1 MILLPTPKKV
11 CTKEGNLKLN
21 LGTMIVIDGSCPA
34 HAMVYARMLKEEI
47 HEWAGLDLAIVR
59 GAARAGDI
67 LLKLDAALGEQ
78 AYHLEIAETGATLCG
93 GSNSAVGYAV
103 ATLRQI
109 VRQYAG
115 LLPCLAI
122 DDEPMLKARGFYHDA
137 TRGRIQTL
145 ENLKKLADTMAFYK
159 LNQLQL
165 NVEHTYLFRG
175 MSELWRDDTPLTAEE
190 IMEFDEYCFE
200 RGIELVPSLATFGHL
215 YKLLSSRTYEHLCEM
230 PDSAGK
236 PFSFED
242 RMALHTVNVSD
253 PDSIKLIKEMITEYM
268 SLFRT
273 NKFNICADETFA
285 LGKGRSKA
293 LADEKGVGTLYVDYI
308 CELFDFLK
316 KAGKQPMFWG
326 DIICRHPEQAERI
339 PKDVICLNWGYSPT
353 QREYETQVL
362 AEAGVVQYVCPGA
375 CGWNTWVNILS
386 NSYYNVKIM
395 TGYAKKHGAVGMLNT
410 DWGDFGHVNHPVFSI
425 PGLIYGAV
433 FAWSGEAP
441 EFEEIN
447 RQISE
452 LEFTDRSGKLLG
464 CLKEVSDQMKFS
476 WHNAVKLKEHA
487 QKGFPRA
494 QLEELF
500 YQEDMGKVPAAN
512 ETLGQME
519 EQLRVIS
526 RSMDTSR
533 RGIVAVTLSAIDAM
547 RNFNDVGVYLS
558 RMKDGKAGK
567 GQDGFALAQRLENC
581 LYHYKK
587 QWLENSKQSDLE
599 KVAEVFYWY
608 ADLLR
613 NTSKE
618 RNGESDYEK

>member
-1 MILLPTPKKV
+1 MILLPTPKQV
-11 CTKEGNLKLN
+11 VTKEGTLKLN
-21 LGTMIVIDGSCPA
+21 LGTMIAIDGSCPA
-34 HAMVYARMLKEEI
+34 GTMVYARMLKEEI
-47 HEWAGLDLAIVR
+47 REWAGLNLAIVR
-59 GAARAGDI
+59 GAARKGDI
-67 LLKLDAALGEQ
+67 LLKTDAALAEQ
-78 AYHLEIAETGATLCG
+78 AYRMEITETGAVLCG
-93 GSNSAVGYAV
+93 GSNAAVGYAV

-115 LLPCLAI
+115 LLPCVKI

-145 ENLKKLADTMAFYK
+145 ENLKKMADTMAFYK

-175 MSELWRDDTPLTAEE
+175 ISELWRDDTPLTAEE
-190 IMEFDEYCFE
+190 IMELDDYCYE

-215 YKLLSSRTYEHLCEM
+215 HKLLSSRTYEHLCEL
-230 PDSAGK
+230 PDSAGR

-316 KAGKQPMFWG
+316 KAGKEPMFWG
-326 DIICRHPEQAERI
+326 DIICRHPEQADRI

-362 AEAGVVQYVCPGA
+362 AEAGVVQYVCPGV

-386 NSYYNVKIM
+386 NSYYNVKTMI
-395 TGYAKKHGAVGMLNT
+395 GYAKKHGAVGMLNT

-425 PGLIYGAV
+425 PGMIYGAV

-447 RQISE
+447 KQISE
-452 LEFTDRSGKLLG
+452 LEFTDRSGELVA
-464 CLKEVSDQMKFS
+464 CLKEISDEMRFS
-476 WHNAVKLKEHA
+476 WHNAVKLKEHT
-487 QKGFPRA
+487 QKGFPREK
-494 QLEELF
+494 LEELF
-500 YQEDMGKVPAAN
+500 YQEDMGKVPASNAK
-512 ETLGQME
+512 LGQME
-519 EQLRVIS
+519 EWLRVIS
-526 RSMDTSR
+526 RSMDSSR

-547 RNFNDVGVYLS
+547 RIFNDVGVYLAC
-558 RMKDGKAGK
+558 MKDGKAAE
-567 GQDGFALAQRLENC
+567 GQDGFALAERLENC

-613 NTSKE
+613 KSSK
-618 RNGESDYEK
+618 

>member
-1 MILLPTPKKV
+1 MILLPAPKQIAEQ
-11 CTKEGNLKLN
+11 EGSLKLN

-34 HAMVYARMLKEEI
+34 GTIVYAGMLKDEI
-47 HEWAGLDLAIVR
+47 REWAGLDLGIIR
-59 GAARAGDI
+59 GASREGDI
-67 LLKLDAALGEQ
+67 LLKVDASLADQ
-78 AYHLEIAETGATLCG
+78 AYRLEITEHGAVLSG
-93 GSNSAVGYAV
+93 GTNTAVGYAV

-109 VRQYAG
+109 VRQSAG
-115 LLPCLAI
+115 LLPCVKI
-122 DDEPMLKARGFYHDA
+122 DDEPMLRARGFYHDA

-145 ENLKKLADTMAFYK
+145 DNLKKLADTMAFYK

-190 IMEFDEYCFE
+190 IMELDDYCFE

-215 YKLLSSRTYEHLCEM
+215 YKLLSSRTYERLCEL
-230 PDSAGK
+230 PDSAGR

-253 PDSIKLIKEMITEYM
+253 PDSIKLVKEMITEYM
-268 SLFRT
+268 ALFRT

-285 LGKGRSKA
+285 LGKGKSRA

-316 KAGKQPMFWG
+316 KAGKEPMFWG
-326 DIICRHPEQAERI
+326 DIICRHPELAGRI

-353 QREYETQVL
+353 QREDETRLL
-362 AEAGVVQYVCPGA
+362 AEAGVLQYVCPGA

-395 TGYAKKHGAVGMLNT
+395 TGYAVKYGAVGMLNT
-410 DWGDFGHVNHPVFSI
+410 DWGDFGHVNHPVFSV

-433 FAWSGEAP
+433 FAWNGGAP

-447 RQISE
+447 KQISE
-452 LEFTDRSGKLLG
+452 LEFTDRSGELLA
-464 CLKEVSDQMKFS
+464 CLKEISDQMRFS
-476 WHNAVKLKEHA
+476 WRNVVMLKEHA
-487 QKGFPRA
+487 QKGFPRGE
-494 QLEELF
+494 LEKLF
-500 YQEDMGKVPAAN
+500 GEDDMGRVPESN
-512 ETLGQME
+512 EKLGRME
-519 EQLRVIS
+519 EQVRLIS
-526 RSMDTSR
+526 RSMDSSR
-533 RGIVAVTLSAIDAM
+533 RSIAAIILSAIDAM
-547 RNFNDVGVYLS
+547 RTFNDVGVFLS
-558 RMKDGKAGK
+558 RMKDGKAGE
-567 GQDGFALAQRLENC
+567 GQDGFALAERLENC

-587 QWLENSKQSDLE
+587 QWRENSKQSDLE
-599 KVAEVFYWY
+599 RVAEVFYWY

-613 NTSKE
+613 DSSKQTAD
-618 RNGESDYEK
+618 SIM